1 MHPIHCRVS
10 ENLKATSTD
19 RNSKGRDELVMNKL
33 FHKFM
38 LGSATV
44 SLLAAVSMAS
54 ALAQVAG
61 SQANSR
67 SADSSTNVEQVEV
80 SASRISIAG
89 YTQPTPVTVVDS
101 AQLDRDAQPDIAD
114 TLRELPSVGASFAPN
129 IGGGGIFG
137 GAAGTSTVNLR
148 NLGTLR
154 TLVLFDGQRVMS
166 SDIVGGNVD
175 LGVIPTSIIQRVDV
189 VTGGASA
196 SWGSDAVA
204 GVVNIVINKNFTGLK
219 ANIEGSDSTFNNPGH
234 KEEVSWGED
243 FDGGRGHF
251 IVSATHLDNPVP
263 VFSSDTAPYD
273 NQLVVNPAYAP
284 GNGQPNLIHQ
294 YIPNLANQ
302 TPGGLINGGPLAG
315 IQFTGT
321 GTPAP
326 FNQGTKFTNPAGG
339 LTINS
344 VGGTP
349 NPESQEA
356 YPALTANPFHSTNA
370 FMFGRYN
377 LTNTIQASIQVNY
390 SSNQVQVVSGSIESS
405 YAGFTIHNDN
415 AYLPPSIAALMAT
428 NNVTT
433 VPFGTM
439 LTGNLPL
446 SQLNNIPN
454 LGALSQTFLPVS
466 QNNRQMLRFVATLD
480 GEIGNDWSWNAYYQ
494 HGTALVR
501 QQVFND
507 PVKANLTNAIDAVYV
522 TAANRG
528 TSGLQIGNIAC
539 RSTLTNPTNGCQ
551 PLDVFGTNVTSL
563 SALQYINDGN
573 SDLNHELLSEDVVSA
588 SAQGVLPWGLP
599 AGRVAVAFGTDYR
612 DESGHL
618 TAAPLSQQGAY
629 ANGNASSFSGE
640 YNVGEGFLEVNAPL
654 LKNDMV
660 QSLDFTAA
668 GRMTSYSTSGLVETW
683 KLGLDSQVDDDI
695 RLRSTWSVDIRA
707 PNLNE
712 LFSAASGGNQG
723 LVDPHTG
730 KTVPLVA
737 EVTSGNPN
745 LNPEVS
751 TTVSGGVV
759 LTPHWIPGLSASFDW
774 YSINIKGAIYTLS
787 PLLEVQ
793 ECAAGQA
800 LYCNFLQFNG
810 PGGALSRVNSQPA
823 NAASQMVSGLDFQL
837 DYPMDLFNGT
847 LLWHLVGN
855 YTDEETETT
864 ANTGSYDFAGS
875 VGANSTFVGI
885 PKFRSTL
892 SATYTTGP
900 WSTTIQ
906 SRFIG
911 SSVLNNAW
919 RFNNFVDKNG
929 VPAIAYLDIRAS
941 YQWTKSIQLY
951 GAMDNVTGKS
961 PPLIAAEDTTP
972 YQVFTRPELY
982 DTLGRQYRIGVR
994 FSY

>member
-1 MHPIHCRVS
+1 M
-10 ENLKATSTD
+10 D
-19 RNSKGRDELVMNKL
+19 KL
-33 FHKFM
+33 LHKFM
-38 LGSATV
+38 LGGSTAA
-44 SLLAAVSMAS
+44 LLAAISATS
-54 ALAQVAG
+54 ALAQA
-61 SQANSR
+61 ANN
-67 SADSSTNVEQVEV
+67 SADSNAGVEQVEV

-101 AQLDRDAQPDIAD
+101 AQLERDAEPTIAD
-114 TLRELPSVGASFAPN
+114 TLRQMPAVGASFAPN
-129 IGGGGIFG
+129 IGGGGIG
-137 GAAGTSTVNLR
+137 GAAAGTSTVNLR

-175 LGVIPTSIIQRVDV
+175 IGALPTSIIQRVDI

-204 GVVNIVINKNFTGLK
+204 GVVNIVINKNFTGFK
-219 ANIEGSDSTFNNPGH
+219 ANIEGSDSTYNNPGL
-234 KEEVSWGED
+234 KEEASWGDD
-243 FDGGRGHF
+243 FDGSRGHF
-251 IVSATHLDNPVP
+251 IISASHFDNPVP
-263 VFSSDTAPYD
+263 VVSSQTAPYD
-273 NQLVVNPAYAP
+273 TQLVVNPAYAS

-321 GTPAP
+321 GTPAT

-344 VGGTP
+344 IGGTP

-356 YPALTANPFHSTNA
+356 YPALTSNPFHTDNL
-370 FMFGRYN
+370 FMFGRYK
-377 LTNTIQASIQVNY
+377 LTDSITASVQLNY
-390 SSNQVQVVSGSIESS
+390 SSNRVQVVSGSIEAS
-405 YAGFTIHNDN
+405 YAAFTIHNDN
-415 AYLPPSIAALMAT
+415 AYLPASVAAQMAA

-433 VPFGTM
+433 VPFGSA

-446 SQLNNIPN
+446 SQLNNITN
-454 LGALSQTFLPVS
+454 LGELSQTFLPVS
-466 QNNRQMLRFVATLD
+466 QNNRQMLRGVFSLD
-480 GEIGNDWSWNAYYQ
+480 GVISNDWSWNAYYQ
-494 HGTALVR
+494 HATALVR
-501 QQVFND
+501 QQVLND
-507 PVKANLTNAIDAVYV
+507 PIKTNLTNAIDAVYV

-528 TSGLQIGNIAC
+528 TSGLPIGSIAC

-551 PLDVFGTNVTSL
+551 PLDVFGTDVTSQP
-563 SALQYINDGN
+563 ALQYINDGN
-573 SDLNHELLSEDVVSA
+573 SDINHELLSEDVVSA

-599 AGRVAVAFGTDYR
+599 AGRIAVALGTDYR
-612 DESGHL
+612 KEAGHL
-618 TAAPLSQQGAY
+618 IASPLSQAGAY
-629 ANGNASSFSGE
+629 TNGNAADFTGE
-640 YNVGEGFLEVNAPL
+640 YNVEEGFLEVNAPI
-654 LKNDMV
+654 LKDDMV
-660 QSLDFTAA
+660 QSLEFTAA
-668 GRMTSYSTSGLVETW
+668 GRMTGYSTSGLVETW
-683 KLGLDSQVDDDI
+683 KLGMDSQVNEDI
-695 RLRSTWSVDIRA
+695 RLRTTWSLDIRA

-730 KTVPLVA
+730 LTVPLVA

-745 LNPEVS
+745 LKPEVS

-759 LTPHWIPGLSASFDW
+759 LTPHWVPGLSASFDW

-793 ECAAGQA
+793 ECAAGQT
-800 LYCNFLQFNG
+800 LYCGFLQFNG

-823 NAASQMVSGLDFQL
+823 NAASETDSGLDFQL
-837 DYPMDLFNGT
+837 DYTMDLFNGT

-855 YTDEETETT
+855 YTDEETQTT
-864 ANTGSYDFAGS
+864 ANSGVVDFAGS
-875 VGANSTFVGI
+875 VGPNSTFVGI

-892 SATYTTGP
+892 SATYAEGP
-900 WSTTIQ
+900 WSATVQ
-906 SRFIG
+906 GRFIG
-911 SSVLNNAW
+911 TSVLNNAW
-919 RFNNFVDKNG
+919 KFNNFVDNND
-929 VPAIAYLDIRAS
+929 VPAVAYLDVRAS
-941 YQWTKSIQLY
+941 YQWTNNIQLY
-951 GAMDNVTGKS
+951 GAMDNVTDVS

>member
-1 MHPIHCRVS
+1 M
-10 ENLKATSTD
+10 D
-19 RNSKGRDELVMNKL
+19 KL
-33 FHKFM
+33 LHKFM
-38 LGSATV
+38 LGSATAA
-44 SLLAAVSMAS
+44 LLAAVSATS
-54 ALAQVAG
+54 ALAQA
-61 SQANSR
+61 ANN
-67 SADSSTNVEQVEV
+67 SADQSANNSANVEQVEV

-101 AQLDRDAQPDIAD
+101 AQLDRDAQPSLAD
-114 TLRELPSVGASFAPN
+114 SLRELPSVGASFAPN
-129 IGGGGIFG
+129 IGGGGIG
-137 GAAGTSTVNLR
+137 GAAAGTSTINLR

-175 LGVIPTSIIQRVDV
+175 ISVIPTSIIQRVDV

-204 GVVNIVINKNFTGLK
+204 GVVNIVINKNFTGFK
-219 ANIEGSDSTFNNPGH
+219 ANIEGDDSTYNNPGH
-234 KEEVSWGED
+234 KEEASWGED
-243 FDGGRGHF
+243 FDGDRGHF
-251 IVSATHLDNPVP
+251 IISASHLDDPVP
-263 VFSSDTAPYD
+263 VFSSQTAPYD
-273 NQLVVNPAYAP
+273 TQLVNNPAYAA
-284 GNGQPNLIHQ
+284 GNGQPNLIHE

-349 NPESQEA
+349 NPESLEA
-356 YPALTANPFHSTNA
+356 YPALTANPYHSSNL
-370 FMFGRYN
+370 FMFGRYK
-377 LTNTIQASIQVNY
+377 LTDSIQASVQLNY
-390 SSNQVQVVSGSIESS
+390 SSNRVQVVSGSIESS
-405 YAGFTIHNDN
+405 YAAYTIHNDN
-415 AYLPPSIAALMAT
+415 AYLPASIAALMAA

-433 VPFGTM
+433 VPFGTT

-454 LGALSQTFLPVS
+454 LGALSQTFLPLS
-466 QNNRQMLRFVATLD
+466 QNNRQMLRGVFTLD
-480 GEIGNDWSWNAYYQ
+480 GELGNDWSWNAYYQ
-494 HGTALVR
+494 HGTVLVR

-507 PVKANLTNAIDAVYV
+507 PVKTYLTNAIDAVSV

-528 TSGLQIGNIAC
+528 TSGLPIGNIVC

-551 PLDVFGTNVTSL
+551 PLDVFGTDNTSL
-563 SALQYINDGN
+563 GALQYINDGN
-573 SDLNHELLSEDVVSA
+573 SDINHELLSEDVVSA

-612 DESGHL
+612 KEAGHL
-618 TAAPLSQQGAY
+618 IASPLSQASAY
-629 ANGNASSFSGE
+629 TNGNASDFSGE
-640 YNVGEGFLEVNAPL
+640 YNVEEGFLEVNTPL
-654 LKNDMV
+654 LKNDVV
-660 QSLDFTAA
+660 QSADFVAA

-683 KLGLDSQVDDDI
+683 KLGLNSQVNDDI
-695 RLRSTWSVDIRA
+695 RLRTTWSLDIRA

-730 KTVPLVA
+730 LTVPLVA
-737 EVTSGNPN
+737 EVTSGNRN
-745 LNPEVS
+745 LKPEVS

-787 PLLEVQ
+787 PLLEDQ

-800 LYCNFLQFNG
+800 LYCGFLQFNG
-810 PGGALSRVNSQPA
+810 PGGALSQVNSQPA
-823 NAASQMVSGLDFQL
+823 NAASETDSGLDFQL
-837 DYPMDLFNGT
+837 DYPMELFNGT

-864 ANTGSYDFAGS
+864 ANSGAVDFANS
-875 VGANSTFVGI
+875 LGANSTFQGV
-885 PKFRSTL
+885 PKFRGTL
-892 SATYTTGP
+892 SATYAQGP
-900 WSTTIQ
+900 WSATVQ
-906 SRFIG
+906 GRFLG
-911 SSVLNNAW
+911 AAVLNNAW
-919 RFNNFVDKNG
+919 NFNNFVDNNN
-929 VPAIAYLDIRAS
+929 VPAIAYLDVRAS
-941 YQWTKSIQLY
+941 YQWTDHIQLY
-951 GAMDNVTGKS
+951 GAVDNLNDVS

-972 YQVFTRPELY
+972 FQVFTRPELY
-982 DTLGRQYRIGVR
+982 DTLGRQFRIGVR
-994 FSY
+994 VSY